1 MAAVEEALAA
11 SSLGTLA
18 GRSRS
23 PPPSPLPTRKPRTQ
37 QQEDVGGSGT
47 LPSGANSRTGAK
59 VNAAAARALGAVQR
73 LEGAA
78 SAAERAHAKRVRD
91 LVRLR
96 AAAAL
101 TQRENGTVSPGNVA
115 ASGAQ
120 VEKEGCRRDDGGEAV
135 CCGRCAVLFAAN
147 ERLLEEA
154 RSRGFLG

>member
-23 PPPSPLPTRKPRTQ
+23 PPPSPLPTRKLLT

-47 LPSGANSRTGAK
+47 LPSGANGRTRAK
-59 VNAAAARALGAVQR
+59 VNAATARAFDAVRR

-78 SAAERAHAKRVRD
+78 NAAERAHAKRARA

-101 TQRENGTVSPGNVA
+101 NERENGTVSPENVA
-115 ASGAQ
+115 ASGAE
-120 VEKEGCRRDDGGEAV
+120 VEREGYRLDEGGEVV